1 MWWLQ
6 SNRILIVRRKYMR
19 RFQVDVEY
27 ILNQID
33 PEAIAEY
40 VSEDEQATESLLDM
54 IESDKLCQI
63 VADKYPD
70 DVLEMI
76 VFSKIEQYYLANK

>member
-1 MWWLQ
+1 
-6 SNRILIVRRKYMR
+6 MR

-54 IESDKLCQI
+54 IESDKVLKHLIKNYNTDKLCQI
-63 VADKYPD
+63 VADEYPD
-70 DVLEMI
+70 NVLEMI

>member
-1 MWWLQ
+1 
-6 SNRILIVRRKYMR
+6 MR
-19 RFQVDVEY
+19 RFQVDVAY

-40 VSEDEQATESLLDM
+40 VSEDEQATESFLDM
-54 IESDKLCQI
+54 IESDKVLKHLIKNYNTDKLCKI
-63 VADKYPD
+63 VADEYPD

>member
-1 MWWLQ
+1 
-6 SNRILIVRRKYMR
+6 MR

-54 IESDKLCQI
+54 IESDKVLKHLIKNYNTDKLCQI
-63 VADKYPD
+63 LITECECNEELLGMMD
-70 DVLEMI
+70 
-76 VFSKIEQYYLANK
+76 FSEIEKYYLENK

>member
-1 MWWLQ
+1 
-6 SNRILIVRRKYMR
+6 MR

-70 DVLEMI
+70 DVLEII